1 MHLPLRRNT
10 RRGNSPPKAAPV
22 PPEMSDTSGAHEQ
35 LPHDSATT
43 TATPQQQSSPH
54 GLKGL
59 GRSFSKPVRML
70 KTIASRPSLRN
81 SVHGRRASGV
91 SVHSTGSQQ
100 EAGDHAHEHE
110 HGHEPGVKEERESVD
125 TDYGKEL
132 ARGSG
137 SGSGDRPAGEEK
149 KGSEGRQQQ
158 QQENVKG
165 EHEEAV
171 RQEPVKVQE
180 ESQTQTRVEDTA
192 VNAVEDAQKATPAV
206 EAAIAPVATDA
217 KEDVKNVAVDTQHD
231 SRQLKEATAEA
242 SVVGKPAVPEP
253 ETPSTSAPADSVVLV
268 PSQNAETISLSSSS
282 TTVDPPLPPPPVTAK
297 DNIKTNGDAS
307 GKVVQAK
314 MQQESEVAKSDGA
327 DVNPFLVDD
336 PEDPLSDPESQKD
349 VAGTPV
355 VQSITLSK
363 ELESTDKTAIEQKE
377 PAPPTPPEK
386 PAAATVTTISTGSAK
401 SSSPSEDETP
411 ELHAP
416 ALTATSLFLPVPQTD
431 PLSTLLTKY
440 IPEPHLRPPRD
451 TSGEWQHTDFHTLV
465 MTNNWRALARMA
477 RDRIVTA
484 NPRDVELIL
493 NLWYIRLSSLARLRL
508 FNQTSAECE
517 NLFSVLYTIE
527 PPSAR
532 AYILRNVLPFE
543 LEVLRARCAY
553 WAGDHLGYLDD
564 VSALLHRCRVRARQA
579 PMVGEL
585 GRDERAMWMERGARM
600 ALIVASQ
607 LIEMKDYTAA
617 TMLLEPLSLTSS
629 SPPSP
634 ALRSAI
640 ARIYLQGGNL
650 AAAQAHFD
658 AVDTD
663 PDAEASLKTMNA
675 VIRAAALGDWAQ
687 AAEYARSLLDTDAE
701 REGEAS
707 DVVAANNYAVA
718 LLGQGRIKEG
728 IQVLEATLQASP
740 STTTSTEP
748 YLFNL
753 STMYEL
759 RAGLAVH
766 RKRDLLIEVA
776 KWSGDGL
783 RTACLKL
790 NA

>member
-22 PPEMSDTSGAHEQ
+22 PPETSGMTGAHEQ
-35 LPHDSATT
+35 LPHDS
-43 TATPQQQSSPH
+43 TATALPQQNQQSSPH

-70 KTIASRPSLRN
+70 KTIASRSSLRN
-81 SVHGRRASGV
+81 PAHGRRASGV
-91 SVHSTGSQQ
+91 SVHSIGSQQ
-100 EAGDHAHEHE
+100 EAVDHAHEHEHE
-110 HGHEPGVKEERESVD
+110 HGHEPDVKEERESMD
-125 TDYGKEL
+125 TDYGKEF

-137 SGSGDRPAGEEK
+137 SEDKPVGEEK
-149 KGSEGRQQQ
+149 KSSEGGQQQ

-180 ESQTQTRVEDTA
+180 ESQTRVEDEA
-192 VNAVEDAQKATPAV
+192 VNAVDDTQKATPAV
-206 EAAIAPVATDA
+206 EAATAPVATDA
-217 KEDVKNVAVDTQHD
+217 KEDVKSVAAIDTQHD
-231 SRQLKEATAEA
+231 SRQLKEATAGA
-242 SVVGKPAVPEP
+242 SVVPEPEP

-282 TTVDPPLPPPPVTAK
+282 TTVDPPTAK
-297 DNIKTNGDAS
+297 DNIKSNGDAS

-314 MQQESEVAKSDGA
+314 MQQESEVAKSEDA

-349 VAGTPV
+349 AAGTPV
-355 VQSITLSK
+355 VQSATLSK
-363 ELESTDKTAIEQKE
+363 ELESTDETAVEQKE

-386 PAAATVTTISTGSAK
+386 PAAATVTTTSTGSTASPK
-401 SSSPSEDETP
+401 SSSSSEDETP

-431 PLSTLLTKY
+431 PLSALLTKY
-440 IPEPHLRPPRD
+440 VPEPHLRPPRD

-484 NPRDVELIL
+484 NPQDVELIL

-532 AYILRNVLPFE
+532 AYILRSVLPFE

-579 PMVGEL
+579 GMPMAGEL
-585 GRDERAMWMERGARM
+585 GRDERAMWMERGGRM

-607 LIEMKDYTAA
+607 LVEMKDYTAA
-617 TMLLEPLSLTSS
+617 TTLLEPLSLTGS

-650 AAAQAHFD
+650 AAAQTHFD
-658 AVDTD
+658 AVDAD
-663 PDAEASLKTMNA
+663 PEAEASLKMMNA
-675 VIRAAALGDWAQ
+675 VISAAALGDWVR
-687 AAEYARSLLDTDAE
+687 AAESARSLLEADAE

-728 IQVLEATLQASP
+728 IQILEATLQASP
-740 STTTSTEP
+740 SATTTTEP

-759 RAGLAVH
+759 RAGLTAR

>member
-10 RRGNSPPKAAPV
+10 RRGSSPPKAAPV
-22 PPEMSDTSGAHEQ
+22 PPETSGMTGAHEQ
-35 LPHDSATT
+35 LPHDSTT
-43 TATPQQQSSPH
+43 TALPQQSQQSSPH

-70 KTIASRPSLRN
+70 KTIASRSSLRN
-81 SVHGRRASGV
+81 PAHGRRASGV

-100 EAGDHAHEHE
+100 EAADHAHEHE
-110 HGHEPGVKEERESVD
+110 HGHEPDVKEERESVD
-125 TDYGKEL
+125 TDYGKEF

-137 SGSGDRPAGEEK
+137 SEERPVGEEK
-149 KGSEGRQQQ
+149 KGPEGGQQQ

-180 ESQTQTRVEDTA
+180 ESQTQTCAEDEA
-192 VNAVEDAQKATPAV
+192 VNAVDDTQQATPAV

-217 KEDVKNVAVDTQHD
+217 KEDVKNVGIDTQHD
-231 SRQLKEATAEA
+231 SRQLKEATAGA
-242 SVVGKPAVPEP
+242 SVVTEPAVPEP

-282 TTVDPPLPPPPVTAK
+282 TTVDPPLPPATVTAE
-297 DNIKTNGDAS
+297 DNIKSNGDAS
-307 GKVVQAK
+307 GK
-314 MQQESEVAKSDGA
+314 MQQESEVAKSEGA

-336 PEDPLSDPESQKD
+336 PEDPLSDPEPQKD
-349 VAGTPV
+349 TAGAPV
-355 VQSITLSK
+355 VQSVTLSK
-363 ELESTDKTAIEQKE
+363 ELESTDKTAVEQKE
-377 PAPPTPPEK
+377 SAPPTPPEK
-386 PAAATVTTISTGSAK
+386 PAAATATTTSTGSTASLK
-401 SSSPSEDETP
+401 SSSPPEDETP

-416 ALTATSLFLPVPQTD
+416 ALTVTSLFLPVPQTD
-431 PLSTLLTKY
+431 PLSALLTKY
-440 IPEPHLRPPRD
+440 VPEPHLRPPRD
-451 TSGEWQHTDFHTLV
+451 ISGEWQHTDFHTLV

-532 AYILRNVLPFE
+532 AYILRSVLPFE

-579 PMVGEL
+579 PMVSEL

-607 LIEMKDYTAA
+607 LVEMKDYTAA
-617 TMLLEPLSLTSS
+617 TTLLEPLSLTGS

-650 AAAQAHFD
+650 AAAQTHFD
-658 AVDTD
+658 AVDAD
-663 PDAEASLKTMNA
+663 PEAETSLKMMNA
-675 VIRAAALGDWAQ
+675 VISVAALGNWAQ
-687 AAEYARSLLDTDAE
+687 AAESARRLLEVNAE
-701 REGEAS
+701 REGGAI

-740 STTTSTEP
+740 SATTTTEP

-759 RAGLAVH
+759 RAGLTAH

>member
-22 PPEMSDTSGAHEQ
+22 PPETSGTSGAHEQ
-35 LPHDSATT
+35 LPHDST
-43 TATPQQQSSPH
+43 TATATSHQQSSPH

-70 KTIASRPSLRN
+70 KTIASRSSLRN
-81 SVHGRRASGV
+81 PAHGRRASGV

-100 EAGDHAHEHE
+100 EAADHAHEHE

-137 SGSGDRPAGEEK
+137 SGERPAGEEK
-149 KGSEGRQQQ
+149 KGSEGGQQQ
-158 QQENVKG
+158 QQENVKE

-171 RQEPVKVQE
+171 RQEPLKVQE
-180 ESQTQTRVEDTA
+180 ESQTRVEDA
-192 VNAVEDAQKATPAV
+192 VVNAVDDAQKATPAV
-206 EAAIAPVATDA
+206 EDAVAPVATDV
-217 KEDVKNVAVDTQHD
+217 KEDVAIDTQHD

-242 SVVGKPAVPEP
+242 SVGKPAVPEP
-253 ETPSTSAPADSVVLV
+253 ETPSTSAPADSVILV

-282 TTVDPPLPPPPVTAK
+282 TTVDPPLPPAPVTAK
-297 DNIKTNGDAS
+297 DNIKSNGDAS

-349 VAGTPV
+349 VVGTPV
-355 VQSITLSK
+355 VQSVTLSK
-363 ELESTDKTAIEQKE
+363 ELESTDKTAVEQKE
-377 PAPPTPPEK
+377 LAAPTPPEK
-386 PAAATVTTISTGSAK
+386 LAAATATTTSTGSTASPK
-401 SSSPSEDETP
+401 PSSSLEDETP

-431 PLSTLLTKY
+431 PLSALLTKY
-440 IPEPHLRPPRD
+440 VPEPHLRPPRD

-532 AYILRNVLPFE
+532 AYILRSVLPFE

-579 PMVGEL
+579 PVVSEL

-607 LIEMKDYTAA
+607 LVEMKDYTAA
-617 TMLLEPLSLTSS
+617 TTLLEPLSLTGS

-634 ALRSAI
+634 TLRSAI

-658 AVDTD
+658 AVDAD
-663 PDAEASLKTMNA
+663 PDAEASLKMTNA
-675 VIRAAALGDWAQ
+675 VIRAAALGDWVQ
-687 AAEYARSLLDTDAE
+687 AAEHARSLLDTDAE
-701 REGEAS
+701 REGDAS

-718 LLGQGRIKEG
+718 LLGQGRIREG
-728 IQVLEATLQASP
+728 IQVLEASLQASP
-740 STTTSTEP
+740 SATTTTEP

-759 RAGLAVH
+759 RAGLTAH

-790 NA
+790 LNA